1 MKKFVAFMLALA
13 MMLSLAACGGSSSS
27 DSSTDADAAT
37 SESAEANAGDST
49 DGSAESADPDRAAT
63 TEVTIGSTGANF
75 VGHFDPDGVFS
86 TECGYVMSYLCYDPI
101 LYTDPE
107 TGEWVSDILA
117 DYHWD
122 EEDETKLVMTLRDD
136 VYFSNGDQ
144 MTAED
149 LWYTL
154 ARCADLMVYST
165 LYAYVDMDNTY
176 VDPDNDLVLY
186 MQFTDTFGPY
196 ETLLRNGVVN
206 ESWIEENGGEENFDW
221 FDPSL
226 VCGSGPYA
234 VTEFTNGISTTF
246 ELRDD
251 WWYKDEA
258 DADYC
263 SVQTINIKQYSDS
276 NTLMVDYET
285 GTIDAAVNLSASD
298 VDSINDAAGSK
309 GTAVTIPS
317 NYTAAIVLG
326 VDNNSIFDNMNLRK
340 AICLGTDADAIATAV
355 YGSLGDPATS
365 TLPTSSPYYKEG
377 YAYTYDLE
385 AAQAALADY
394 YAETGENSVNL
405 TFVAASG
412 GVDAEIAELFQAY
425 MEAVGITVDLQILD
439 QGTAVGMWIDGA
451 TDFMINNSANGN
463 STNEV
468 TNVYEHYESTDV
480 FKADARQGEEINSL
494 LTAGR
499 LTVDTTERASIYEQ
513 VQQYFYDNYEVIPV
527 AEWNVAYA
535 YNDTISEL
543 SLLDVSRPN
552 LRFMAG

>member
-1 MKKFVAFMLALA
+1 MS
-13 MMLSLAACGGSSSS
+13 LSVLSGCGSGSSDSSSS
-27 DSSTDADAAT
+27 DT
-37 SESAEANAGDST
+37 S
-49 DGSAESADPDRAAT
+49 SADTTAT
-63 TEVTIGSTGANF
+63 DQTQDETEATGDVETYDTVNIGSTASRT
-75 VGHFDPDGVFS
+75 VGHFDPTGLLSDNYSMPSIYLVFDRLMYIQDD
-86 TECGYVMSYLCYDPI
+86 EY
-101 LYTDPE
+101 
-107 TGEWVSDILA
+107 VSDILEDFYWDDSLG
-117 DYHWD
+117 DYGG
-122 EEDETKLVMTLRDD
+122 TVFQFKDD
-136 VYFSNGDQ
+136 VYFANGDQ
-144 MTAED
+144 LTVDDFIYSLDRASQVPRTAANYAM
-149 LWYTL
+149 L
-154 ARCADLMVYST
+154 LMDQAEIS
-165 LYAYVDMDNTY
+165 DDNLTISIPWSKTY
-176 VDPDNDLVLY
+176 GAWPLIVSSLVML
-186 MQFTDTFGPY
+186 DA
-196 ETLLRNGVVN
+196 
-206 ESWIEENGGEENFDW
+206 SWIEENGGEENFDW

-263 SVQTINIKQYSDS
+263 SIQTINIKQYSDS

-365 TLPTSSPYYKEG
+365 TLPTSSPYYKAG

-394 YAETGENSVNL
+394 YAETGESSVNL

-535 YNDTISEL
+535 YNDTISEM
-543 SLLDVSRPN
+543 SLLDVTRPN

>member
-1 MKKFVAFMLALA
+1 MKKLAAFIMAIAML
-13 MMLSLAACGGSSSS
+13 MSLAACGGS
-27 DSSTDADAAT
+27 TDPN
-37 SESAEANAGDST
+37 SNGN
-49 DGSAESADPDRAAT
+49 ADPVPGVENNTPGGEGGADRTAAA
-63 TEVTIGSTGANF
+63 EVTIGSAGVNF

-101 LYTDPE
+101 LYTDPA
-107 TGEWVSDILA
+107 TGKWVSDILA
-117 DYHWD
+117 DYYWSA
-122 EEDETKLVMTLRDD
+122 EDETQLVMVLRDD

-165 LYAYVDMDNTY
+165 LYAYVDMDKTY
-176 VDPDNDLVLY
+176 VDPDNELILY

-206 ESWIEENGGEENFDW
+206 KSWIEENGGEEGFDW

-246 ELRDD
+246 ERRGD
-251 WWYKDEA
+251 WWYASEA
-258 DADYC
+258 AANYA
-263 SVQTINIKQYSDS
+263 SIQTINIKQYSDS

-298 VDSINDAAGSK
+298 VDSINAANGEK
-309 GTAVTIPS
+309 GTAAVIPS

-326 VDNNSIFDNMNLRK
+326 VDNNSVFDSMNLRK
-340 AICLGTDADAIATAV
+340 AICLGTDSDAIAAAV
-355 YGSLGDPATS
+355 YGSLGDSATS
-365 TLPTSSPYYKEG
+365 TLPTSSPYYKAG
-377 YAYTYDLE
+377 YAYDYDLE

-394 YAETGENSVNL
+394 YAESGRNSVTL
-405 TFVAASG
+405 SFVAASG
-412 GVDAEIAELFQAY
+412 GVDAAIAELFQAY
-425 MEAVGITVDLQILD
+425 MEAVGITIDLQILD
-439 QGTAVGMWIDGA
+439 QGTAVGMWIEGA
-451 TDFMINNSANGN
+451 SDFQINNSANGN

-480 FKADARQGEEINSL
+480 FKATARQGAEINTL

-499 LTVDTTERASIYEQ
+499 LTVDPTERAEAYAQ
-513 VQQYFYDNYEVIPV
+513 VQQYFYDNYEVVPV

-543 SLLDVSRPN
+543 NLLDVSRPN